1 MKIDKI
7 RIKKFL
13 LEIKRDSVEIKDFL
27 KGNVK
32 DKKTIKAIKY
42 NLIEIVE
49 ASANI
54 LQHIL
59 AKDKGIAAG
68 GYLETI
74 EKSREEKIISL
85 FTYKALR
92 PFFEFRNIL
101 IHRYWQIEDKL
112 LIKEVKENCRVF
124 DKFIEEIEK
133 YLKVNA

>member
-13 LEIKRDSVEIKDFL
+13 LEIKKDSVEIKDFL

-85 FTYKALR
+85 STCKALR

-112 LIKEVKENCRVF
+112 LIKEVKENYKVF

-133 YLKVNA
+133 FLSLSS

>member
-13 LEIKRDSVEIKDFL
+13 LEIKKDTVEIKDFL
-27 KGNVK
+27 KGDIK

-74 EKSREEKIISL
+74 EKSKGEKIISL
-85 FTYKALR
+85 STYKALR

-112 LIKEVKENCRVF
+112 LIKEVKENYKVF

-133 YLKVNA
+133 YLKVNT